1 MKLRKDVSLTDTEDG
16 TVLLDQRSG
25 TYWQLN
31 SSGALILRT
40 LLAGGSP
47 EQAAAAVVARYP
59 VERDQALVDVRALVE
74 SLRAARL
81 VRP

>member
-16 TVLLDQRSG
+16 PVLLDQRTGS
-25 TYWQLN
+25 YWQLN
-31 SSGALILRT
+31 ASGGLILRT
-40 LLAGGSP
+40 LLADGTP

-59 VERDQALVDVRALVE
+59 VEPDRALSDVHALVE